1 MAETATLKRPLVEP
15 EETKD
20 TTNGSE
26 STETEKNGKDTEKN
40 GSETEKNGTETEKN
54 GTNGTT
60 PIEPLEKPVESDDQT
75 NMSSFFKMTKRS
87 KKGTTMEQ
95 DAMRRFGMAAIVP
108 DFTNED
114 MKIPPWT
121 DISRKLYRE
130 KKTLHDP
137 KLASEWMRW
146 WFKEHD
152 GMPHQPT
159 RALQSAFI
167 LWQQEKMAA
176 TGTKIGDKKER
187 KRLGAE
193 WKALTEE
200 EQAPWAD
207 KLAIIREEYE
217 KAEVSYEEKLEA
229 WREDKLKRVAKRG
242 ERTDGEKDCT
252 CVYCIGED
260 AINSSLNQGRG
271 RT

>member
-1 MAETATLKRPLVEP
+1 MAEPATLKRPLEEP
-15 EETKD
+15 TEETKEP
-20 TTNGSE
+20 TNGS
-26 STETEKNGKDTEKN
+26 STTETEKNGELEKN
-40 GSETEKNGTETEKN
+40 GEKN

-60 PIEPLEKPVESDDQT
+60 EVIEQIAAPPVEEQT
-75 NMSSFFKMTKRS
+75 SFFAMTKRS

-95 DAMRRFGMAAIVP
+95 DAMRRFGMSLMPA

-114 MKIPPWT
+114 MKLPPWN

-130 KKTLHDP
+130 KKTLHDT
-137 KLASEWMRW
+137 KKASEWMRW

-152 GMPHQPT
+152 GMPEPPP
-159 RALQSAFI
+159 RVLQSAFV

-176 TGTKIGDKKER
+176 TGIKMNDKKER

-193 WKALTEE
+193 WKSLSEE
-200 EQAPWAD
+200 EQAPWND

-217 KAEVSYEEKLEA
+217 KEEIAYEEKLEA
-229 WREDKLKRVAKRG
+229 WREDKLRRVARRG

-252 CVYCIGED
+252 CLYCIGED
-260 AINSSLNQGRG
+260 TSNQARV
-271 RT
+271 RS

>member
-1 MAETATLKRPLVEP
+1 MAETASLKRPLVEP

-26 STETEKNGKDTEKN
+26 NTETEKNGK
-40 GSETEKNGTETEKN
+40 ETEKNGTATEEN

-60 PIEPLEKPVESDDQT
+60 PIEPIVPIEKPVQSDD
-75 NMSSFFKMTKRS
+75 NSSFFTMTKRS

-95 DAMRRFGMAAIVP
+95 DAMRRFGMALTAP

-114 MKIPPWT
+114 MKLPPWT

-137 KLASEWMRW
+137 KMASEWMRW

-152 GMPHQPT
+152 GMPYPPT
-159 RALQSAFI
+159 RVLQSAFI
-167 LWQQEKMAA
+167 LWQQEKMAS
-176 TGTKIGDKKER
+176 TGVKMSDKKER

-193 WKALTEE
+193 WKAMTEE

-217 KAEVSYEEKLEA
+217 KEEILYEEKLEA
-229 WREDKLKRVAKRG
+229 WREEKLKRIAKRG

-260 AINSSLNQGRG
+260 AINSSSNQGRG